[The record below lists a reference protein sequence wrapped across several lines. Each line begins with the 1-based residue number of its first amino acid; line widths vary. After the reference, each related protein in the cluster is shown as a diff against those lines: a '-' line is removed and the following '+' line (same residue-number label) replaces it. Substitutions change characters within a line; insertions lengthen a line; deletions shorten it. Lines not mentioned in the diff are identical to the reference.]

1 MANYLIQDKTLT
13 DIADAI
19 RAKTGGAEKL
29 APGDMPKEI
38 AGIETGIQP
47 TGTRNITENG
57 VFDVEN
63 YAKALVDVKPT
74 LQEKT
79 ATGNGEVLPDEGFDG
94 LSKVTVNIPKG
105 VPKYQNKTVTENGT
119 HTADAGFDAM
129 SSVIVN
135 VPIPEG
141 YVKPEGTKEI
151 DTNGI
156 HDVSGKA
163 SVAVNVPVPDGYIQP
178 SGTMAITANGLHD
191 VTDYEN
197 AEVSVQPKLQSKL
210 VEIKENGIT
219 DVVVDDGFDGMERVT
234 IFADVPTPEGYIK
247 PTGTKEITTNGTH
260 DVAAFASVTVAVP
273 GEVVEEWD
281 GSYTVSPIMLINFKI
296 GTTSYQAEKGMTWQQ
311 WCESDYNTGGFYI
324 SGTQV
329 KTSIGMEVHGVKP
342 TDVIISQE
350 YAISGGGSND

>member
-47 TGTRNITENG
+47 TGTRNITQNG

-79 ATGNGEVLPDEGFDG
+79 ATGNGEVVPDEGFDG
-94 LSKVTVNIPKG
+94 LSKVTVNIPKD
-105 VPKYQNKTVTENGT
+105 VPKYQNKTITENGT
-119 HTADAGFDAM
+119 HTADKGFDAL
-129 SSVIVN
+129 SSVTVN

-163 SVAVNVPVPDGYIQP
+163 SAVVDVPVPDGYIQP
-178 SGTMAITANGLHD
+178 SGTTQITENGTHD
-191 VTDYEN
+191 VSQYAN
-197 AEVSVQPKLQSKL
+197 AEVNVDVAPKLQSKM
-210 VEIKENGIT
+210 VEITANGVQDIVA
-219 DVVVDDGFDGMERVT
+219 DSGYDGLERVT
-234 IFADVPTPEGYIK
+234 IFTDVPAPVLPYYDG
-247 PTGTKEITTNGTH
+247 
-260 DVAAFASVTVAVP
+260 SVTIS
-273 GEVVEEWD
+273 GGVELISFTID
-281 GSYTVSPIMLINFKI
+281 GDHYE
-296 GTTSYQAEKGMTWQQ
+296 AEAGMTWGE
-311 WCESDYNTGGFYI
+311 WIESSYNTGGFTC
-324 SGTQV
+324 SGDNSKV
-329 KTSIGMEVHGVKP
+329 YTSNNLCWVHSDA
-342 TDVIISQE
+342 DVYGSYTIVADNAYE
-350 YAISGGGSND
+350 LRCGSGSSN